1 MSYEV
6 FYLKNTI
13 YITFVILKTGFDFIL
28 GLTMTKI
35 AYIIR
40 MHKYGL

>member
-1 MSYEV
+1 MSYEDNKK
-6 FYLKNTI
+6 KNPV